1 METAFQKKVYA
12 LCSRVPRGKVTTY
25 KEIGDAIGGGVYR
38 AVGAALKCN
47 PRAPVVPCHRVVA
60 SDGGIGGFH
69 GETAGPMIAKKMRLL
84 QSEGV
89 RVENGR
95 IVDFGK
101 KLHKF

>member
-1 METAFQKKVYA
+1 
-12 LCSRVPRGKVTTY
+12 VPKGKVTTY
-25 KEIGDAIGGGVYR
+25 KEIGDAIGGSSIVYR
-38 AVGAALKCN
+38 AVGVALKCN
-47 PRAPVVPCHRVVA
+47 PYAPVVPCHRVVA
-60 SDGGIGGFH
+60 SDGRIGGFH
-69 GETAGPMIAKKMRLL
+69 GETAGPMIMKKIRLL